1 MAMPMQVSLDEI
13 LSMLLA
19 RVDSLAINDENS
31 KSKFNIVA
39 RVLYK
44 KGILTDAD
52 IVESIKEEHRML
64 KELGAIAEEPS
75 DDIVETIADGILQ
88 WIKGDVDSLKKGMEE
103 YERKV
108 QEALAKQQAQKP
120 KIDVASPAVLQ
131 QLNRMGGKGQGG
143 GKIII

>member
-1 MAMPMQVSLDEI
+1 MPMQVSLDEI

-88 WIKGDVDSLKKGMEE
+88 WIKGDVESLKKGMEE

-108 QEALAKQQAQKP
+108 QEAMAKQQAQKP

-143 GKIII
+143 GKLII